1 MFNNILRTLSFCVGF
16 VREALVVTHIYG
28 GNHVNINATPQV
40 LPQSGST
47 SEHMTTGSFENV
59 TKQTKKGILSDE
71 KREQINAKRR
81 ANYRRKKEEEAKKLE
96 HESQAYL
103 STSGI
108 IVWFLMKTMCI
119 PALTTLTACVTP
131 PIWPYTNHARKCV
144 RSRSGTHGKISQ
156 HNSTT

>member
-1 MFNNILRTLSFCVGF
+1 MVLPDSSVVVNRIMLIEVVLQMFKNSLRTISFCFCF
-16 VREALVVTHIYG
+16 VPDVLDVSPIDG
-28 GNHVNINATPQV
+28 GIHLYTMSTAQDLSQTV
-40 LPQSGST
+40 ST

-108 IVWFLMKTMCI
+108 IV
-119 PALTTLTACVTP
+119 
-131 PIWPYTNHARKCV
+131 
-144 RSRSGTHGKISQ
+144 
-156 HNSTT
+156 

>member
-1 MFNNILRTLSFCVGF
+1 MLIEVVLQMFKNSLRTISFCFCF
-16 VREALVVTHIYG
+16 VPDVLDVFPIDG
-28 GNHVNINATPQV
+28 GIHLYTMSTAQDLSQTV
-40 LPQSGST
+40 ST

-108 IVWFLMKTMCI
+108 IV
-119 PALTTLTACVTP
+119 
-131 PIWPYTNHARKCV
+131 
-144 RSRSGTHGKISQ
+144 
-156 HNSTT
+156 